1 MTTKLLNTN
10 QIMRQVSYALAL
22 GVGAQ
27 VYFFGSSVLIQ
38 IFLAC
43 ITGLITEAF
52 FLRLRGSEIKPA
64 IIDGS
69 VILTAILLAI
79 SIPSIAPW
87 WIIVLGVSFA
97 VIFGKQ
103 IFGGLGNNPF
113 NPAMLGYA
121 FLLISYPVQMTLW
134 PAEYLS
140 LGQAADVIFG
150 LPNID
155 GLTGA
160 TSLDHLKTQL
170 TMGISIQELELNSIS
185 QLWINIGFLLGGIYL
200 LLRRIIFWQI
210 PVSLLLGVV
219 VMSTALFLVDSNQFA
234 SSLFHLVN
242 GATMLAAFFIAT
254 DPVTASTTNS
264 GRIIYGFLIGILI
277 VIIRV
282 FGGYPDA
289 VAFAVLLLNITVPL
303 IDFYTQPKVFGK

>member
-1 MTTKLLNTN
+1 MTVKLLNTN

-27 VYFFGSSVLIQ
+27 VYFFGFSVFIQ

-43 ITGLITEAF
+43 ITGLITEAL
-52 FLRLRGSEIKPA
+52 FLRLRGSDIKPS
-64 IIDGS
+64 IIDVS
-69 VILTAILLAI
+69 VVLTAILLAI

-113 NPAMLGYA
+113 NPAMLGDA
-121 FLLISYPVQMTLW
+121 FLLFSFPMQMTQW
-134 PAEYLS
+134 PADYLS
-140 LGQAADVIFG
+140 MGQAVDVIFG
-150 LPNID
+150 LSSID

-219 VMSTALFLVDSNQFA
+219 VMSTVLSLVDSNQFA

-254 DPVTASTTNS
+254 DPVSASTTPS
-264 GRIIYGFLIGILI
+264 GRLIYGFLIGILI